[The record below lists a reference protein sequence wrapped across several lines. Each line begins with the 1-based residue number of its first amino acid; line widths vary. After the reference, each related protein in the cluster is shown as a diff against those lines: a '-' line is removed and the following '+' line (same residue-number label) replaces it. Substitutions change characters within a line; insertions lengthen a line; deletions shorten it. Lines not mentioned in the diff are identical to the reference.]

1 MVILFNNISIRFL
14 FFYYPVKIFGL
25 GRYNTGFPIIDARL
39 LNPQGIVSEL
49 VIESNSELVSM

>member
-1 MVILFNNISIRFL
+1 MNDHPFSIIFL
-14 FFYYPVKIFGL
+14 SVSYSYPVKIFGL